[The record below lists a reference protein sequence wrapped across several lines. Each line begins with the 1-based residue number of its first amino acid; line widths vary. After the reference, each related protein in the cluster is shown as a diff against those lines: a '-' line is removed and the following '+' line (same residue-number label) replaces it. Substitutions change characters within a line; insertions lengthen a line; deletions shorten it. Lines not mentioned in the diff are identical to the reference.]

1 MKISKYFIPALLSP
15 LMLVGCA
22 DYDDWNTNP
31 GEKPASIA
39 GYEYLNDYAPLKE
52 NLNRTAN
59 PNFKLGAGIG
69 ESEFNQKASLFRLAS
84 HNFDEIVAGNAMKM
98 ASCVNAESGE
108 MDFSGV
114 STFLQSAEE
123 AGLDVYG
130 HTLAWHAQQ
139 PVKWLNKLLKD
150 KELDIDPDAKIET
163 LTSVNS
169 FEDMPDGG
177 FPYYAM
183 GVAPPIINGAMHYE
197 ADGNW
202 NQFFIFPAGNG
213 NTLTE
218 GDYIARL
225 YMKAS
230 NDAEGLQLTIQ
241 NGWGGDAQN
250 ISVNFKAK
258 EGDQVYDISF
268 PGVTATPG
276 SGYDVIL
283 KPQTA
288 MVNLDLKKIEFY
300 KLESPAIEVEK
311 EVNFYTYE
319 NKPDGPFPHYPMGVT
334 PPIINGALH
343 YEADGNWNQFFV
355 VPGGDNKLTEGDYVI
370 YVDMAAN
377 KAASGVQ
384 LTIQNGWG
392 GDADNKT
399 VAIPVKEG
407 RQKYMLK
414 YPEVKGGNY
423 DCILKPQTADVNLD
437 FYSLTVC
444 QVIKMN
450 SIPLTDEEK
459 KDTLTWAMDRWIK
472 GMMETCE
479 GRVKA
484 WDVVNEAIS
493 GGNPDAEGVYALQ
506 HAPEGGS
513 ETDFFW
519 QDYLGDYDYVRTAVR
534 LAREYGPEDIKLF
547 VNDYNLEYEWH
558 GNDNKKLQSLIK
570 WIERWEADGVTK
582 IDGIGSQM
590 HISCYAD
597 PTEQNKRKELIKKSF
612 ELMAK
617 TGKLVR
623 VSELDMGYVDA
634 NGNDVTTANI
644 TEAQHKEMAE
654 LYKFIIKTYLEIIP
668 ANQQWGICQ
677 WCITDSPAGSGW
689 RPNTPTGLWDSN
701 YCRKHTY
708 AGFADGLSGK

>member
-288 MVNLDLKKIEFY
+288 NV
-300 KLESPAIEVEK
+300 
-311 EVNFYTYE
+311 
-319 NKPDGPFPHYPMGVT
+319 
-334 PPIINGALH
+334 
-343 YEADGNWNQFFV
+343 
-355 VPGGDNKLTEGDYVI
+355 
-370 YVDMAAN
+370 
-377 KAASGVQ
+377 
-384 LTIQNGWG
+384 
-392 GDADNKT
+392 
-399 VAIPVKEG
+399 
-407 RQKYMLK
+407 
-414 YPEVKGGNY
+414 
-423 DCILKPQTADVNLD
+423 
-437 FYSLTVC
+437 
-444 QVIKMN
+444 
-450 SIPLTDEEK
+450 
-459 KDTLTWAMDRWIK
+459 
-472 GMMETCE
+472 
-479 GRVKA
+479 
-484 WDVVNEAIS
+484 
-493 GGNPDAEGVYALQ
+493 
-506 HAPEGGS
+506 
-513 ETDFFW
+513 
-519 QDYLGDYDYVRTAVR
+519 
-534 LAREYGPEDIKLF
+534 
-547 VNDYNLEYEWH
+547 
-558 GNDNKKLQSLIK
+558 
-570 WIERWEADGVTK
+570 
-582 IDGIGSQM
+582 
-590 HISCYAD
+590 
-597 PTEQNKRKELIKKSF
+597 
-612 ELMAK
+612 
-617 TGKLVR
+617 
-623 VSELDMGYVDA
+623 
-634 NGNDVTTANI
+634 
-644 TEAQHKEMAE
+644 
-654 LYKFIIKTYLEIIP
+654 
-668 ANQQWGICQ
+668 
-677 WCITDSPAGSGW
+677 
-689 RPNTPTGLWDSN
+689 
-701 YCRKHTY
+701 
-708 AGFADGLSGK
+708 